1 MPGAK
6 GIELPQ
12 RDSWQEAW
20 ELAVD
25 LTVEELRQADLLDRC
40 RKSGAVLREPDGA
53 VELTLLGQSYLLQPP
68 GFTATQGGEEV
79 HITDRILLLHYL
91 QRATGKAPTGHWINF
106 TEVPGGELYMR
117 TFQARSVDR
126 LLRAFGGREDALLPA
141 AESIG
146 AVATDLA
153 EISFHVKAL
162 PMVPVAL
169 ALWRGDDE
177 FPASC
182 NMLFDATVTDY
193 LSIEDVVVL
202 AGIVAGSIC
211 KAAPQHSNPNQEN
224 RR

>member
-6 GIELPQ
+6 SIELPQ

-25 LTVEELRQADLLDRC
+25 LTVEELRQTDLPDRC

-68 GFTATQGGEEV
+68 GFTATQGSGEEV

-91 QRATGKAPTGHWINF
+91 QMATGKAPTGHWISF

-117 TFQARSVDR
+117 NFQARSVDR
-126 LLRAFGGREDALLPA
+126 LLRAFGEREDQLLA
-141 AESIG
+141 AAKSFG
-146 AVATDLA
+146 AISTDLA
-153 EISFHVKAL
+153 EISFSVQAL

-182 NMLFDATVTDY
+182 NLLFDASVTDY
-193 LSIEDVVVL
+193 LSVEDIVVL
-202 AGIVAGSIC
+202 AGIVAGRIS
-211 KAAPQHSNPNQEN
+211 KADPKS
-224 RR
+224 